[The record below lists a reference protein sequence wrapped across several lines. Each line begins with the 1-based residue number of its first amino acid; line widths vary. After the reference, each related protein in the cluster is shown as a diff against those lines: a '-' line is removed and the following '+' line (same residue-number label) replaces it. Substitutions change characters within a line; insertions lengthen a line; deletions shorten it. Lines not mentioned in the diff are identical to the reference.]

1 MDGPC
6 EEVLWK
12 DRQRRKKRIRLIILA
27 CLVLIPLLT
36 YLETRVVQLG
46 TIPFPVSGNVL
57 IFVLINF
64 NVLLLLLMVFL
75 VLRNLAQLVFE
86 RRRRFLGTKL
96 RSKLVIAFVS
106 MSFFPTC
113 CFLSLCSLSLPAWIT
128 GSISMSPSPLK
139 NQSSL
144 PRMFTLKRKTRL
156 TVRGV
161 LSQNDWSQIA
171 IVILPGK
178 I

>member
-1 MDGPC
+1 MRRRLSMEAAD
-6 EEVLWK
+6 EEVLRK
-12 DRQRRKKRIRLIILA
+12 DRLRRKKRIRLIILA

-46 TIPFPVSGNVL
+46 TVPFPVSGNVL

-106 MSFFPTC
+106 MSFFPTGLL
-113 CFLSLCSLSLPAWIT
+113 FFIALQFVSTSMDYWFNSNVAQSL
-128 GSISMSPSPLK
+128 
-139 NQSSL
+139 
-144 PRMFTLKRKTRL
+144 
-156 TVRGV
+156 
-161 LSQNDWSQIA
+161 
-171 IVILPGK
+171 
-178 I
+178 